1 MSDEIKIVVKGAGIS
16 FIGSLFTLV
25 FRFIGQR
32 VLIARMVTRAEY
44 GIYSLALVIVS
55 ICTLIATLGL
65 TQGTARFVAY
75 AKGKKDIE
83 RVRSSIVTSILLG
96 ISAGTTLCILI
107 FLLSDIIANVVFHE
121 PSLALPLR
129 ILTFAIPFT
138 TLMYILDSVFRG
150 FEDVRPGVYF
160 GKILGSITTFT
171 FIVSIMLLNLPFIY
185 VFYAILASTILIC
198 LTFVV
203 YAIKHLPVPVK
214 FRIGFSRELLLFSLP
229 LLGATILTQI
239 FAWTDTLMLGML
251 RTPADVGLYNAANPL
266 ARFII
271 APMLIMLTIYIPVT
285 SRLYAQGSIS
295 EIRRNYSILTKWICL
310 VTFPFFLLLFFYPEA
325 VLEFVFGK
333 NYAPAAGALRVLSL
347 GFIISNFLGPSE
359 GALIALGESRFVMWA
374 TLVAA
379 ILNIILNAALIPF
392 FGIVGA
398 ATATM
403 ISEVNMSIIRWWK
416 VHSLSKALPLSK
428 NLIKPVLVS
437 LTLIT
442 IFHLIINYAIAYWM
456 ALLLFLLCY
465 VVYALAVIFTKCL
478 DQEDIDMIL
487 TIEQLTGMN
496 TKPIKKILKKFVKI

>member
-65 TQGTARFVAY
+65 MQGTARFIAY

-83 RVRSSIVTSILLG
+83 RVRSTIVTSILLG
-96 ISAGTTLCILI
+96 ISAGTSLCILV

-121 PSLALPLR
+121 PYLTLPLR

-160 GKILGSITTFT
+160 GKILSSVATFA
-171 FIVSIMLLNLPFIY
+171 FIVVVILLNLPFIY
-185 VFYAILASTILIC
+185 VFYAILASTVLSCLI
-198 LTFVV
+198 FVM
-203 YAIKHLPVPVK
+203 YTIKRLPIPVK
-214 FRIGFSRELLLFSLP
+214 FRICFSRELLLFSLP

-271 APMLIMLTIYIPVT
+271 APMLIMLPIYIPVT

-295 EIRRNYSILTKWICL
+295 EIRRNYSVLTKWICS
-310 VTFPFFLLLFFYPEA
+310 VTFPFFLLLFFYPET
-325 VLEFVFGK
+325 VLEFIFGK
-333 NYAPAAGALRVLSL
+333 NYAPAADALRVLSL
-347 GFIISNFLGPSE
+347 GFMIGNLLGPNE

-392 FGIVGA
+392 FSIVGA
-398 ATATM
+398 ATATV
-403 ISEVNMSIIRWWK
+403 ISEVSINAIRWWK
-416 VHSLSKALPLSK
+416 VYSLSKALPLSK
-428 NLIKPVLVS
+428 NLIKPLFVS
-437 LTLIT
+437 LILIT
-442 IFHLIINYAIAYWM
+442 VFYLIINSAITYWT
-456 ALLLFLLCY
+456 LPLLFLLYYAIY
-465 VVYALAVIFTKCL
+465 VLAIIFTKSL
-478 DQEDIDMIL
+478 DQEDIAMFLTLEEKIGINVTLIKVIL
-487 TIEQLTGMN
+487 QR
-496 TKPIKKILKKFVKI
+496 FR